1 MQREERSISTGLFV
15 PAPRIRGK
23 SSVIEQ
29 VRLTKPT
36 SGKECGTVHR
46 LCELLISTSV
56 FSDCW

>member
-1 MQREERSISTGLFV
+1 MRRGGLFVSTGLFV

-46 LCELLISTSV
+46 LCELLISPSV
-56 FSDCW
+56 FNEC